1 MSLSVLET
9 DKVPKMLK
17 CGLINSEIHSNAA
30 IIGARGIYF
39 CNSWLSWPGYQVD
52 AEELGRVRF

>member
-1 MSLSVLET
+1 M
-9 DKVPKMLK
+9 PKMLK
-17 CGLINSEIHSNAA
+17 YGIINSEIHSNAA